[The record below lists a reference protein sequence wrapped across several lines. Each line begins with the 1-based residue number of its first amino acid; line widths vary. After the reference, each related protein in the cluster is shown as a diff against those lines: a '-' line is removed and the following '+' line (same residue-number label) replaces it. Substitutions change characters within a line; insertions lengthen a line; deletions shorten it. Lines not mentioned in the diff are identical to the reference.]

1 MFLFHLELSDPS
13 VSSTSEEHNGVWE
26 PPEHLFTFAEPIS
39 GQNRLSTSF
48 SRTGDVMRQR
58 GSELDLQ
65 STDVADRETEDS
77 TGYHHHPE
85 SAAIEGFEAGDIR

>member
-1 MFLFHLELSDPS
+1 
-13 VSSTSEEHNGVWE
+13 
-26 PPEHLFTFAEPIS
+26 
-39 GQNRLSTSF
+39 
-48 SRTGDVMRQR
+48 MRQR